1 MEEDM
6 FLLTPIF
13 KKVEKY
19 INFKSAEV
27 RARDVIDYK
36 QGIASWSKAPYFK
49 KTEILNAYEP
59 NNQA

>member
-36 QGIASWSKAPYFK
+36 QGIAS
-49 KTEILNAYEP
+49 
-59 NNQA
+59 